1 MNRTVLAATERR
13 VTVRCVS
20 VASQVPGDGLGSSGE
35 CRDGWIGVAG
45 RRNGRRRGNGPTVAA
60 TAGPTGMGAR
70 GGGIRG
76 TPRGSRPQ
84 RIRSDRC
91 RGEIGVRDHA
101 VPHDRLEGLRD
112 RRDEG
117 GVDRGDDDDVVAHPR
132 GVAALATDDSED
144 RRPDTARVLHR
155 LDQLDADATFKVAA
169 AHGQHEDRIIRR

>member
-1 MNRTVLAATERR
+1 
-13 VTVRCVS
+13 
-20 VASQVPGDGLGSSGE
+20 
-35 CRDGWIGVAG
+35 
-45 RRNGRRRGNGPTVAA
+45 
-60 TAGPTGMGAR
+60 MGAR

-117 GVDRGDDDDVVAHPR
+117 GVDRGNDEGGVDRGDDDDVVAHPR
-132 GVAALATDDSED
+132 GVAAIATDDSED